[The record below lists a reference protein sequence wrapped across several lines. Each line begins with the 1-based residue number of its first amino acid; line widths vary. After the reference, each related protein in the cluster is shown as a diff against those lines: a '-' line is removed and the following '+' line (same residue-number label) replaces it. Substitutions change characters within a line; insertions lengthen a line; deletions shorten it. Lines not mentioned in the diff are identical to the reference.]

1 MEKIYRIGFGVV
13 NSLEIIDGYK
23 ECLFLF
29 GNEEKYYLIRGK
41 FDYSNKY
48 LLTKYE
54 LIEES
59 FKLVDRYYTDIEKK
73 GPITERV
80 VEIENGKIKDREEL
94 ISKNFIEEYKG
105 NKDVIEKIKKIIETN
120 KRFGKDDYL
129 TFFK

>member
-1 MEKIYRIGFGVV
+1 MEKIYRIGFGMV
-13 NSLEIIDGYK
+13 NSLERIDGYK

-29 GNEEKYYLIRGK
+29 GNEEKYYLIRGE

-105 NKDVIEKIKKIIETN
+105 SKDVIEKIKKIIETN

-129 TFFK
+129 TFF